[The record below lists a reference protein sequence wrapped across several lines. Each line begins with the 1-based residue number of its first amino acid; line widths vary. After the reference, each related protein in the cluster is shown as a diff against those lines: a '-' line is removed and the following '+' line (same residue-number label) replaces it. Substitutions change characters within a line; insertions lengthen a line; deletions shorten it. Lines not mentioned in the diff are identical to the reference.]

1 MQAIGYYNGKIE
13 PLDKLMIP
21 ALDRGFY
28 FGDGVYDFVLVVG
41 GKPFALDEHL
51 DRFERSAA
59 QIKIDVPYTREE
71 IRGIVLDM
79 CDRLECT
86 DKAVYMQF
94 TRGTAPRNHP
104 FPADTKPN
112 LFMFVKPCPIKDL
125 YKKVKL
131 ISTEDRRFRICN
143 VKTINLLL
151 NVLAAQ
157 EAEAAGVHETVF
169 VRDGLVTECAHSN
182 IHILK
187 DGALITHPTDELI
200 LPGIARAHMIK
211 QAKALGIPVIER
223 PFTPDEI
230 LGADEVM
237 ISSTSGPIIAACEF
251 DGKPIG
257 GRDAATLC
265 RLRDAIVAEIYE

>member
-1 MQAIGYYNGKIE
+1 MQAIGYYNGRIE
-13 PLDKLMIP
+13 PLDTLMIP

-41 GKPFALDEHL
+41 GKPFALEDHL

-59 QIKIDVPYTREE
+59 QVKIEMPYTRDELRE
-71 IRGIVLDM
+71 IILDM
-79 CDRLECT
+79 SARLDT
-86 DKAVYMQF
+86 PDKAIYMQV
-94 TRGTAPRNHP
+94 TRGAAPRNHP
-104 FPADTKPN
+104 FPKADAS
-112 LFMFVKPCPIKDL
+112 LFIFVKPCPIKDL

-131 ISTEDRRFRICN
+131 ISTEDKRFRFCN

-151 NVLAAQ
+151 NVLAAEQ
-157 EAEAAGVHETVF
+157 AEAAGVHETVF
-169 VRDGLVTECAHSN
+169 VRDGFVTECAHSN

-223 PFTPDEI
+223 AFTPDEI
-230 LGADEVM
+230 YSADEVM

-251 DGKPIG
+251 DGKQIG
-257 GRDAATLC
+257 GRDDATLC
-265 RLRDAIVAEIYE
+265 KLRDAIVAEIYE

>member
-1 MQAIGYYNGKIE
+1 MQAIGYYNGRIE
-13 PLDKLMIP
+13 PLDTLMIP

-41 GKPFALDEHL
+41 GKPFALEDHL
-51 DRFERSAA
+51 DRFERSASL
-59 QIKIDVPYTREE
+59 INIDMPHSRDSLRE
-71 IRGIVLDM
+71 IILDM
-79 CDRLECT
+79 SARLDT
-86 DKAVYMQF
+86 PDKAIYMQL
-94 TRGTAPRNHP
+94 TRGAAPRNHP
-104 FPADTKPN
+104 FPKTTAS
-112 LFMFVKPCPIKDL
+112 LFIFVKPCPIKDL
-125 YKKVKL
+125 YKKVRL
-131 ISTEDRRFRICN
+131 ISTEDKRFSFCH

-151 NVLAAQ
+151 NVLAA
-157 EAEAAGVHETVF
+157 EKAEAAGVHETVF
-169 VRDGLVTECAHSN
+169 VRDGYVTECAHSN

-187 DGALITHPTDELI
+187 DGALITHPTDEHI

-223 PFTPDEI
+223 AFTPDEI
-230 LGADEVM
+230 LSADEVM

-257 GRDAATLC
+257 GRDDATLC

>member
-1 MQAIGYYNGKIE
+1 MQAIGYYNGRIE
-13 PLDKLMIP
+13 PLDTLMIP

-41 GKPFALDEHL
+41 GKPFALEDHL
-51 DRFERSAA
+51 DRFERSASLV
-59 QIKIDVPYTREE
+59 KIEMPCSRDELRE
-71 IRGIVLDM
+71 IILDM
-79 CDRLECT
+79 SARLDT
-86 DKAVYMQF
+86 PDKAIYMQL
-94 TRGTAPRNHP
+94 TRGAAPRNHP
-104 FPADTKPN
+104 FPKAKAS
-112 LFMFVKPCPIKDL
+112 LFIFVKPCPIKDL
-125 YKKVKL
+125 YKKVRL
-131 ISTEDRRFRICN
+131 ISTEDRRFSFCH

-151 NVLAAQ
+151 NVLAAE

-169 VRDGLVTECAHSN
+169 VRDGYVTECAHSN

-187 DGALITHPTDELI
+187 DGALITHPTDEHI

-223 PFTPDEI
+223 AFTPDEI
-230 LGADEVM
+230 LSADEVM

-257 GRDAATLC
+257 GKDDATLC

>member
-1 MQAIGYYNGKIE
+1 MQAIGYYNGRIE
-13 PLDKLMIP
+13 PLDTLMIP

-41 GKPFALDEHL
+41 GKPFALEDHL

-59 QIKIDVPYTREE
+59 LVNIDMPMPREE
-71 IRGIVLDM
+71 LRATLLDLAE
-79 CDRLECT
+79 RLDT
-86 DKAVYMQF
+86 PDKAIYMQL
-94 TRGTAPRNHP
+94 TRGAAPRNHP
-104 FPADTKPN
+104 FPRGAKAS
-112 LFMFVKPCPIKDL
+112 LFAFVKPCPIKDL

-131 ISTEDRRFRICN
+131 ISTEDRRFRFCH

-151 NVLAAQ
+151 NVLAA
-157 EAEAAGVHETVF
+157 EEEEAAGVHETVF
-169 VRDGLVTECAHSN
+169 VRDGYVTECAHSN

-211 QAKALGIPVIER
+211 QAKKIGIPVIER
-223 PFTPDEI
+223 AFTPDE
-230 LGADEVM
+230 LLSADEVM
-237 ISSTSGPIIAACEF
+237 ISSTSGPIIAACEL

-257 GRDAATLC
+257 GRDDATLC
-265 RLRDAIVAEIYE
+265 KLRDAIVAEIYE